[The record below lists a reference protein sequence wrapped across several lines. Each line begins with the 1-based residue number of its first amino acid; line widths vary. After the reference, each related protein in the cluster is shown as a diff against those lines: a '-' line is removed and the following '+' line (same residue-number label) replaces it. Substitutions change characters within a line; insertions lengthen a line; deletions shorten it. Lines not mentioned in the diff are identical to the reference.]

1 MFLNVTML
9 EKRKEAVTQVTR
21 RCKTEDLIKI
31 LFFSALFGLAR
42 AVFFALMRNNSL
54 MPEMAVFFRATIL
67 CAAFLLLLFLSVQ
80 KLQQL
85 RTEPE
90 TGLTASKR
98 KKLFS
103 SRLSFFFLFLFVY
116 TAALMTWFPGTTYYD
131 TLLIYFNR
139 MIMMTQFPPI
149 YCLWVTLMGDLGR
162 ALHWPRLTMILLST
176 TQILAASAMMAQICH
191 WIWKK
196 SLPAWF
202 KTGAILFCAL
212 TPLYSMYAIT
222 VIKDTLS
229 SLSLVVI
236 VTVLYDM
243 AVENREKDAGNW
255 YTLALCMAVPPA
267 FRSNGFYI
275 ILVLLAVMLFRFRNS
290 RRNVLLLFLELIF
303 IRLFEKLLY
312 WRFGVTPFIQEA
324 LAIPIQ
330 QLCAVVAWNGNLS
343 AEQAAFINA
352 LLPLDTIREL
362 YNPAYVDQIKWNAD
376 FGGGFLAANLPA
388 FFRTW
393 FEVMLNNFGI
403 YVKAYL
409 LQTLGFW
416 APANLGTTVVYTAIE
431 GLHTDYLTAN
441 HLVVTP
447 LWGTGALQHVLENY
461 YRAARHFPSEGVW
474 IWLMFFCCFFRSLMK
489 KDRQSFLLFSPC
501 LLCWVTLMLAVPVY
515 TGTRYAL
522 SFYYGIPVFLTLAVL

>member
-1 MFLNVTML
+1 ML
-9 EKRKEAVTQVTR
+9 EKRKEAVTQLTR

-42 AVFFALMRNNSL
+42 AVFFALTRNNSL
-54 MPEMAVFFRATIL
+54 IPEMQVFFRATIL

-80 KLQQL
+80 KLQQF
-85 RTEPE
+85 RAEPE
-90 TGLTASKR
+90 TELTASKR

-103 SRLSFFFLFLFVY
+103 SRLYFFFLFLFVY
-116 TAALMTWFPGTTYYD
+116 TVALMTWFPGTTYYD

-149 YCLWVTLMGDLGR
+149 YCLWITLMGDLGR
-162 ALHWPRLTMILLST
+162 ALHCPRLTMILLSI
-176 TQILAASAMMAQICH
+176 TQIFAASAMMAHICH

-196 SLPAWF
+196 SLPSWF
-202 KTGAILFCAL
+202 KIAAVLFCAL
-212 TPLYSMYAIT
+212 TPLYGMYAIA

-236 VTVLYDM
+236 ITVLYDM
-243 AVENREKDAGNW
+243 ALENGEKDAVNW
-255 YTLALCMAVPPA
+255 YTLALCMAIPPA

-275 ILVLLAVMLFRFRNS
+275 ILVLLAVMLFRFQNS
-290 RRNVLLLFLELIF
+290 RKNVLLLFLELIF

-330 QLCAVVAWNGNLS
+330 QLCAAVAWNGNLT

-362 YNPAYVDQIKWNAD
+362 YNPAFVDPIKWNAD
-376 FGGGFLAANLPA
+376 FGGGFLAANLPS

-403 YVKAYL
+403 YLKAYL

-416 APANLGTTVVYTAIE
+416 APANLGTTIVYTAIE
-431 GLHTDYLTAN
+431 GLHTDYLIAN
-441 HLVVTP
+441 HLVVAP
-447 LWGTGALQHVLENY
+447 VWGSGVLQHILENY
-461 YRAARHFPSEGVW
+461 FRSARSFPSEGIWV
-474 IWLMFFCCFFRSLMK
+474 WLMFFCCFFRSLMK
-489 KDRQSFLLFSPC
+489 KDQQSLILFSPC
-501 LLCWVTLMLAVPVY
+501 FLCWVTLMLATPVY

-522 SFYYGIPVFLTLAVL
+522 SFFYGIPVFLTLAVL